1 MMEVGYMD
9 ESGFSLTLPPT
20 YAWGRRGEAKGVPRA
35 WGSRGRVNVVGH
47 LVRGQEGERLYFAL
61 WRGRCGGRRCGG
73 TWTGWPKV

>member
-1 MMEVGYMD
+1 MEVGYLD

-47 LVRGQEGERLYFAL
+47 LVRGREG
-61 WRGRCGGRRCGG
+61 
-73 TWTGWPKV
+73 